1 MGPPNLEVGLGT
13 VTLMT
18 VALQRWVRA
27 NFPKPWF
34 LYAQNGKK
42 KIDLTGLDDNVCVL
56 SR

>member
-1 MGPPNLEVGLGT
+1 MGPPNLEVGLRT

-18 VALQRWVRA
+18 VALQRWVRP

-34 LYAQNGKK
+34 LYSQNGRK
-42 KIDLTGLDDNVCVL
+42 KIYLTGLDDNVCVL